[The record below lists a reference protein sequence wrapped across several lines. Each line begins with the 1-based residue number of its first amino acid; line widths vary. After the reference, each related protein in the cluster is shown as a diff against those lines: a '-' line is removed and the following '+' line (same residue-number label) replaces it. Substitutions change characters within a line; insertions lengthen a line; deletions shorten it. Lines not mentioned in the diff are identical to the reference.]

1 LPENVAESKK
11 LNYDFTLVE
20 SKRFNCS
27 LCLIE
32 NAAENNEVGCAFYLA
47 ESITFSVQ
55 LEQ

>member
-32 NAAENNEVGCAFYLA
+32 NVAEVGCAFYLA